1 MSASS
6 RTTEVPD
13 GVAGSAG
20 GAEVSQAAPVKE
32 PAPTTTPGLAGTK
45 AASDAFGTDAVVGHT
60 NPADDDV
67 DPAAVKCL
75 PFGELACRIGPG
87 FILAGIQLG
96 PGSLTTSAMLGAV
109 YGYNLLWILLP
120 VIFMGATFIL
130 VSYRLSMM
138 TGMPTI
144 AAIRKYYGNAA
155 AGFVGIICFL
165 SCMFF
170 NIGNIAGIGAGMN
183 LIFGID
189 WRIGACIIW
198 VLVMLIYFSKGVY
211 DKIEKGVMA
220 ALVFL
225 TLSFLVALVM
235 GGGVDGGKFV
245 TGLTRWSFPEG
256 SLVTVLGFLGSS
268 ASVLAGMYGT
278 YLGSEK
284 GWNKRDFY
292 NGVMTADAAT
302 QVFGTVLISGLILL
316 VGAVIV
322 NPMGGTIKTAS
333 DLATL
338 LVPVLGG
345 WSALVMGIAL
355 LAAAFAAIMGNTGR
369 CVVFLNAGLNKATGL
384 DSKNVKVSA
393 AALLVF
399 ALVVCM
405 IFGGNPVQLVYFS
418 NVATSIATPVA
429 GLFITLMI
437 YRKDLGGKL
446 AFPRGLRV
454 CMTISYAC
462 YAGLMLFALY
472 QAVPKFLGS
481 VL

>member
-1 MSASS
+1 MSAPCPDSS
-6 RTTEVPD
+6 
-13 GVAGSAG
+13 
-20 GAEVSQAAPVKE
+20 GATIAPV
-32 PAPTTTPGLAGTK
+32 TTPGLSGTATVAEAFNAGD
-45 AASDAFGTDAVVGHT
+45 ASIAE
-60 NPADDDV
+60 PADDDF
-67 DPAAVKCL
+67 DPKSVKRL
-75 PFGELACRIGPG
+75 PLSELARRIGPG

-96 PGSLTTSAMLGAV
+96 PGSLTTSAMLGAE
-109 YGYNLLWILLP
+109 YGYDLPWILLP

-130 VSYRLSMM
+130 ASYRLSMM

-144 AAIRKYYGNAA
+144 AAVRKYYGSAA
-155 AGFVGIICFL
+155 AFVGVICFL

-189 WRIGACIIW
+189 WRLGAGIIW
-198 VLVMLIYFSKGVY
+198 VLVMLIYFSRGVY

-225 TLSFLVALVM
+225 TLAFLVALVM
-235 GGGVDGGKFV
+235 GGGIDMARTF
-245 TGLTRWSFPEG
+245 TGLTTWQFPEG
-256 SLVTVLGFLGSS
+256 SLITVLGFLGSS

-284 GWNKRDFY
+284 RWNKRDFF

-302 QVFGTVLISGLILL
+302 QVFGTVLISGLIIL

-322 NPMGGTIKTAS
+322 NPQGGTITTAS

-338 LVPVLGG
+338 LVPVLGSWAG
-345 WSALVMGIAL
+345 LVMGVAL

-369 CVVFLNAGLNKATGL
+369 CVVFLNAGLNKATSL
-384 DSKNVKVSA
+384 DGKNVKISA

-429 GLFITLMI
+429 GLFITLMVF
-437 YRKDLGGKL
+437 RKDLGGAL
-446 AFPRGLRV
+446 RFPTSLKA
-454 CMTISYAC
+454 CMTVSYVC
-462 YAGLMLFALY
+462 YAGLMAVALV

-481 VL
+481 VM